1 MSDSTETTGS
11 PTADQDAHADQE
23 PTTGSAGG
31 TTGAAA
37 APIGSGATDQEP
49 RGSGATDSDAAE
61 AGTAGDSASADESA
75 GDDSTDADSAR
86 PSRTQ
91 LLEEEGDIA
100 ADYLEE
106 LLDVTDLDGDID
118 IDVADGRAQLAILN
132 DDGGDGLNVLVGRDG
147 QVLTALQELT
157 RLTVQAQTGQRSWL
171 MLDID
176 GYRDRR
182 KDDLRQV
189 AREAVESVQEG
200 GEPVSL
206 RPMNSFERK
215 VVHDVVAKAGLRS
228 ESEGEGDRRHVVVHP
243 D

>member
-11 PTADQDAHADQE
+11 PTANDDVNAEQAGASHSAH
-23 PTTGSAGG
+23 GSTAVEGAQAG
-31 TTGAAA
+31 TETA
-37 APIGSGATDQEP
+37 EK
-49 RGSGATDSDAAE
+49 E
-61 AGTAGDSASADESA
+61 AGPDTES
-75 GDDSTDADSAR
+75 SR
-86 PSRTQ
+86 PSRTE

-118 IDVADGRAQLAILN
+118 IDVVDGRAQLAILN
-132 DDGGDGLNVLVGRDG
+132 DEGDDGLDVLVGRDG

-182 KDDLRQV
+182 KNDLRQV
-189 AREAVESVQEG
+189 ASDAVESVQSE

-243 D
+243 A

>member
-1 MSDSTETTGS
+1 MSDSTETTGP
-11 PTADQDAHADQE
+11 PTANEGTSAEQPQVVNAVHA
-23 PTTGSAGG
+23 PKA
-31 TTGAAA
+31 
-37 APIGSGATDQEP
+37 
-49 RGSGATDSDAAE
+49 
-61 AGTAGDSASADESA
+61 DSAPQCTTESTGGKA
-75 GDDSTDADSAR
+75 ASDDSTEAASSR
-86 PSRTQ
+86 PSRTE

-118 IDVADGRAQLAILN
+118 IDVGDGRAQLAILN
-132 DDGGDGLNVLVGRDG
+132 DEGGDGLDVLVGRDG

-189 AREAVESVQEG
+189 AQDAVESVQSG

-228 ESEGEGDRRHVVVHP
+228 ESEGEGDRRHVVVHVG
-243 D
+243 

>member
-1 MSDSTETTGS
+1 MSDSTDTTE
-11 PTADQDAHADQE
+11 HASVPND
-23 PTTGSAGG
+23 S
-31 TTGAAA
+31 GAATEH
-37 APIGSGATDQEP
+37 TDRPVE
-49 RGSGATDSDAAE
+49 SADAAAVSTGGADE
-61 AGTAGDSASADESA
+61 AGENG
-75 GDDSTDADSAR
+75 GQR
-86 PSRTQ
+86 LSRTE

-106 LLDVTDLDGDID
+106 LLDIADLDGDID
-118 IDVADGRAQLAILN
+118 IDVADGRAQLAVVN
-132 DDGGDGLNVLVGRDG
+132 EDGGDGLRVLVGRDG

-182 KDDLRQV
+182 KDELRRV
-189 AREAVESVQEG
+189 AQDAVESVQSD
-200 GEPVSL
+200 GEPVAL

-228 ESEGEGDRRHVVVHP
+228 ESEGEGDRRHVIVHP
-243 D
+243 A

>member
-11 PTADQDAHADQE
+11 PTTDN
-23 PTTGSAGG
+23 G
-31 TTGAAA
+31 TTAEQAEVVDSAQDSTAA
-37 APIGSGATDQEP
+37 
-49 RGSGATDSDAAE
+49 DAARNSAE
-61 AGTAGDSASADESA
+61 TTAQGTAESTAEGSTASTAEPSDGTAVKDDSA
-75 GDDSTDADSAR
+75 DAASSR
-86 PSRTQ
+86 PSRTE

-132 DDGGDGLNVLVGRDG
+132 DDGDDGLDVLVGRDG

-171 MLDID
+171 MIDID

-182 KDDLRQV
+182 KDDLRHV
-189 AREAVESVQEG
+189 AQEAVGSVQNE

-228 ESEGEGDRRHVVVHP
+228 ESEGEGDLRHVVVHP
-243 D
+243 G

>member
-11 PTADQDAHADQE
+11 PMTEDD
-23 PTTGSAGG
+23 TSAEQ
-31 TTGAAA
+31 
-37 APIGSGATDQEP
+37 TDVV
-49 RGSGATDSDAAE
+49 DAAHDS
-61 AGTAGDSASADESA
+61 TAGDAAPSGAESSHGTAANDGADAASS
-75 GDDSTDADSAR
+75 R
-86 PSRTQ
+86 PSRAE

-189 AREAVESVQEG
+189 AQDAVDSVQNQG
-200 GEPVSL
+200 GPVSL

-228 ESEGEGDRRHVVVHP
+228 ESEGEGDRRHVVVHAG
-243 D
+243 